1 MTAEDVARDRRRGGD
16 PRRGALRP
24 CVSSQSRVERPPPW
38 AGAALVAF
46 LLSGCVGEAG
56 DPVDASYTIVDLQGL
71 VEHGDGLT
79 SLDFAPSEVI
89 TAAGEDSAAVAD
101 RWEHAGGHPAECLPI
116 FGTSYLL
123 DGTEG
128 GAGGDDPTM
137 ELAVYREPAAG
148 ARGLVIVNGRIFDD
162 EAAAA
167 GFLASV
173 AEFAGSCASGYSLK
187 DEAGEVVWS
196 VDGFRLGTFEG
207 APDGVAT
214 LSSQELIEADA
225 SPEQRTTFIQ
235 RGNAV
240 LAFFAETY
248 EGGTFSVGD
257 VDEVIGAV
265 AERFAAVS

>member
-1 MTAEDVARDRRRGGD
+1 MPQIRQPSRTTAVV
-16 PRRGALRP
+16 GA
-24 CVSSQSRVERPPPW
+24 
-38 AGAALVAF
+38 AALVVC
-46 LLSGCVGEAG
+46 LLSGCVGQG
-56 DPVDASYTIVDLQGL
+56 DPPAEVSYTIVDFQGL
-71 VEHGDGLT
+71 IEQGDGLT
-79 SLDFAPSEVI
+79 SLAFAPSEVI
-89 TAAGEDSAAVAD
+89 TSAGEDSATVTG
-101 RWEHAGGHPAECLPI
+101 RWEHAGGDPAECLPI
-116 FGTSYLL
+116 FGTAYLL
-123 DGTEG
+123 NGTEG

-137 ELAVYREPAAG
+137 ELAVYREPAQG

-173 AEFAGSCASGYSLK
+173 TEFADSCGSGYTLK

-248 EGGTFSVGD
+248 EGGSFSVAD
-257 VDEVIGAV
+257 VDEVISAV